1 VTPPPYW
8 DEDGP
13 LSCEEIGCCE
23 ATINAATV
31 DLQTRINELE
41 EQVEKAQ
48 RRVNNFQSLLSR
60 ERCDKLFWLEDC
72 RQMLS
77 KIQRERSK

>member
-1 VTPPPYW
+1 VTPPPYCY
-8 DEDGP
+8 EGP
-13 LSCEEIGCCE
+13 PSCEEIGCCE

-41 EQVEKAQ
+41 EQIEKAK

-72 RQMLS
+72 RQILS
-77 KIQRERSK
+77 KIQREGAK